1 MTELTPRQKLL
12 EEITEKLDFAIQSD
26 LENGVKSLNEKAAID
41 FHEKY
46 PELNKVLMWIH
57 DLHFQEMPDDY

>member
-1 MTELTPRQKLL
+1 MTKLTPRQELL
-12 EEITEKLDFAIQSD
+12 DQITEKLDFAIQSD

-46 PELNKVLMWIH
+46 PELNKVISWIH
-57 DLHFQEMPDDY
+57 DLHSMEMPDY